1 MDATVA
7 FKDKSD
13 NVSWLYI
20 GALQR
25 KAAIGK
31 EKERIFLML
40 VARVKLV
47 LSLVHGVAVAVHL
60 SSGCSCSF

>member
-7 FKDKSD
+7 LKDKSD

-20 GALQR
+20 GALQE

-31 EKERIFLML
+31 EKQRIFLTL
-40 VARVKLV
+40 VACVKLV
-47 LSLVHGVAVAVHL
+47 LSLCMEL
-60 SSGCSCSF
+60 P

>member
-40 VARVKLV
+40 VAHVKLV
-47 LSLVHGVAVAVHL
+47 LSLCMEWL
-60 SSGCSCSF
+60 